1 MLLSTILFNDLSLES
16 QFVSLVAVSE
26 EIIKATTP
34 SHSEDAV
41 PCTTAK
47 LLHLFPELGR
57 AHLAPA
63 CRTS

>member
-16 QFVSLVAVSE
+16 QFVSLLTVSE

-34 SHSEDAV
+34 SNSEDV

-47 LLHLFPELGR
+47 LLHLFPELGYS
-57 AHLAPA
+57 HLSSA
-63 CRTS
+63 CGI